1 MIQHPVFS
9 STEEML
15 TFYGNLVNGS
25 VEFYT
30 NGATTTNMLPQ
41 DDSLLKYS
49 RITALDIIDE
59 AINMDVKFDDHGDV
73 IHAELVLENTE
84 EYTLL
89 IDAVQRTT
97 NVYTKNSS
105 YAHKYYKDHYDLLET
120 MTALA
125 KMVQNYEKM
134 AKRYEKYSS
143 Q

>member
-30 NGATTTNMLPQ
+30 NGATTTNILPQ
-41 DDSLLKYS
+41 DDTLLEYS

-59 AINMDVKFDDHGDV
+59 AINMDVQFDDHGDV

-97 NVYTKNSS
+97 NVHTKNSS
-105 YAHKYYKDHYDLLET
+105 YAHKYYNDHYDLLDT
-120 MTALA
+120 MSALA
-125 KMVQNYEKM
+125 KMVQQYKN
-134 AKRYEKYSS
+134 YSS

>member
-59 AINMDVKFDDHGDV
+59 AINMDVQFDNHGDV

-97 NVYTKNSS
+97 NVHTKNSS
-105 YAHKYYKDHYDLLET
+105 YAHKYYKDHYDLLDT
-120 MTALA
+120 MSALA
-125 KMVQNYEKM
+125 KMVQQYKN
-134 AKRYEKYSS
+134 YSS